1 MTTLSPTTIEGFL
14 AVDPDPI
21 APREDGT
28 PRTRLVIGLKKQEQK
43 GKNADGTP
51 IIEEVDAGWLTAFC
65 QGKLAEQAAER
76 LKKGLLVSVTGPVTV
91 DVYDGQPSL
100 TMNVRHLGLSLF
112 WNNIPTIEPGT
123 KSSIPP
129 VIHPVDEEKSKPAPT
144 PASTFSPVSAPA
156 TASDAP
162 TTPKPVAF
170 SSDNPFA

>member
-28 PRTRLVIGLKKQEQK
+28 PRTRLVIGLRKQEQK

-51 IIEEVDAGWLTAFC
+51 ILEEVDAGWLTAFC
-65 QGKLAEQAAER
+65 QGKLAEQAAQR

-91 DVYDGQPSL
+91 DVYDNQPSL

-112 WNNIPTIEPGT
+112 WNNIPTIEPGSRSAT
-123 KSSIPP
+123 PP
-129 VIHPVDEEKSKPAPT
+129 VIEPVDDEKPKPAPT
-144 PASTFSPVSAPA
+144 PASTFSPNSAPA
-156 TASDAP
+156 EDAP
-162 TTPKPVAF
+162 TTSKPEAF

>member
-28 PRTRLVIGLKKQEQK
+28 ARTRLVIGLKKQEQK

-51 IIEEVDAGWLTAFC
+51 ILEEVDAGWLTAFC
-65 QGKLAEQAAER
+65 QGKLAEQAAQR

-91 DVYDGQPSL
+91 DVYDGKPSL

-123 KSSIPP
+123 RASTPP
-129 VIHPVDEEKSKPAPT
+129 VIEPVDEKTPKPAST
-144 PASTFSPVSAPA
+144 PASTFSPNSAPA
-156 TASDAP
+156 EDAS
-162 TTPKPVAF
+162 TPSKPEAF